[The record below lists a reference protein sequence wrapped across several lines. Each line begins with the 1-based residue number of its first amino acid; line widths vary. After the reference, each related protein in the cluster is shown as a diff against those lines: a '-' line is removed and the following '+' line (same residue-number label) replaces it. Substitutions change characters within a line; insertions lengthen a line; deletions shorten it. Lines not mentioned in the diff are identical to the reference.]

1 MGKLIFVATDEVA
14 NDVDR
19 AHEWMRLGSPRTST
33 KQRTEQAHHTAVV
46 PHIADGCDVGGP
58 HKAFPRW
65 DQLVHIVRCVHSSH
79 TPLS

>member
-1 MGKLIFVATDEVA
+1 MSTGPMSGCDWAL
-14 NDVDR
+14 
-19 AHEWMRLGSPRTST
+19 PRTST

-79 TPLS
+79 TPPCRSHGELAR